1 MNKIFLFFILL
12 LTFGHCSLD
21 TKTGLWTK
29 NKIEE
34 EKKDNLQQIFKSPEI
49 LEKEFNSNLKL
60 KIKSIYKKKPFINNY
75 SNNIGYVNFESD
87 FKEISKFKFKKI
99 KNFDFINPD
108 LLLGEDNS
116 IIFFNEKGTILKFSE
131 DSKILW
137 KKNFYDKK
145 EIKQK
150 PTINFA
156 TKKNILIAA
165 DSLAN
170 LYALDHISGKLI
182 WKNINSTPFNSEIK
196 IFDDK
201 IFLVDFENII
211 RCISINDGKE
221 IWSFGTQKSYIKS
234 QRKLSLLIQN
244 DLVVFMDT
252 FGDINALDI
261 NSGRL
266 IWQSSTIN
274 EDIFESAFL
283 VKYSKLVYDSE
294 TIFVSNNQ
302 NKFFAMDS
310 KSGILKWEQTI
321 NSYLEPSIIENLIFT
336 ISEEGFFFVIDKSNG
351 NILRSTNILN
361 IKNNKKI
368 FPTGFIAAKNYIYV
382 SLSNGR
388 LLKASIEDGKTK
400 EIIKIDSGKIS
411 RPYILNK
418 NMYILRDNSIIKVE

>member
-1 MNKIFLFFILL
+1 M
-12 LTFGHCSLD
+12 
-21 TKTGLWTK
+21 
-29 NKIEE
+29 
-34 EKKDNLQQIFKSPEI
+34 
-49 LEKEFNSNLKL
+49 
-60 KIKSIYKKKPFINNY
+60 
-75 SNNIGYVNFESD
+75 
-87 FKEISKFKFKKI
+87 
-99 KNFDFINPD
+99 
-108 LLLGEDNS
+108 LLGEDNS
-116 IIFFNEKGTILKFSE
+116 IVFFNEKGAILKFNE

-170 LYALDHISGKLI
+170 LYALDYTSGKLI

-211 RCISINDGKE
+211 RCVSINDGKE

-368 FPTGFIAAKNYIYV
+368 FPTGFIAAKDYIHV

-388 LLKASIEDGKTK
+388 LLKVSIEDGKTK